1 MTQVK
6 TMVFDRK
13 SKLLLMLG
21 MLNDVYGDTA
31 SIVLSLQDFISS
43 HPEMEEEVGEFKLI
57 SILNK
62 AKEFE
67 ELILDTMDRIKVEV
81 YL

>member
-1 MTQVK
+1 
-6 TMVFDRK
+6 MVFDRK
-13 SKLLLMLG
+13 TRLLLMLG

-31 SIVLSLQDFISS
+31 SAVLSIQDFIAS
-43 HPEMEEEVGEFKLI
+43 HPEMQEEIREFELI

-67 ELILDTMDRIKVEV
+67 KLILDTMDKIKAEV
-81 YL
+81 YF